1 MDRKI
6 KNIIKIGILVLVYI
20 IIISLNNISLCATS
34 KKNNIE
40 SEAEKYAEGI
50 DLNNITKEDILN
62 AYEEFSQEYTNEE
75 LADVIDEYKEEI
87 KQQGISEETINVG
100 KEILR
105 TTDKESVKEI
115 IKNDID
121 FDKIQEKINRGA
133 TINQAVRESIQETS
147 TDKKIELGIKVLL
160 ANKIVRISLI
170 ICVIIFVY
178 EIIVRWIIYKKAG
191 KHGWAAIVPI
201 YRQITMYKISGLSP
215 WLILLILIPIIGA
228 FIIAIIEI
236 IQKFKLSKK
245 FGKGIL
251 FGFGL
256 LFLQPIFESIIAFS
270 KKIKYKG

>member
-34 KKNNIE
+34 KKSNIE

>member
-34 KKNNIE
+34 KKSNIE

-270 KKIKYKG
+270 KKIEYKG